1 MQKLWKSKDSGFTL
15 VELMIVI
22 VIFGILAAVALPRY
36 HAMVVKS
43 KLSEATQHLYL
54 ILKLETISY
63 NSNHTYISFDYGED
77 APEID
82 FYQPVTGHFTYR
94 FDIGTLTA
102 SVMENG
108 AGHDINGDGDG
119 DDGLS
124 LKLNGTRGVISGSAG
139 DDFVW

>member
-1 MQKLWKSKDSGFTL
+1 MMRVVKISLL
-15 VELMIVI
+15 
-22 VIFGILAAVALPRY
+22 ILAAVALPRY

-43 KLSEATQHLYL
+43 KLSEATQQLYH

-63 NSNHTYISFDYGED
+63 NSNHTYVSFDYGED
-77 APEID
+77 ASDID
-82 FYQPVTGHFTYR
+82 FYQPVTGHFTYK

-102 SVMENG
+102 SAMENG
-108 AGHDINGDGDG
+108 VGHDINGDGDG

-124 LKLNGTRGVISGSAG
+124 LKLGGTRGVISGSAG